1 MAPMNFSTSLSPAA
15 QLFAWPLQFAQLSVQ
30 AFQAALPR
38 LAPDALA
45 QSINPGWSAV
55 VNVNSN
61 NSSAPE
67 TEQTVVARHSYGR
80 QLGRLMDVVGLLLDD
95 LQAREGSLPQDER
108 IEDFRR
114 LQADIDDIK
123 RQAAE
128 RRLERI
134 AGDLE
139 TLRRADEA
147 AYQRLK
153 ARLRELVRD

>member
-1 MAPMNFSTSLSPAA
+1 MNSLTSMSPAA
-15 QLFAWPLQFAQLSVQ
+15 QLFAWPLQLAQLSAQ

-45 QSINPGWSAV
+45 QSINPGWSSV
-55 VNVNSN
+55 VNINSN

-80 QLGRLMDVVGLLLDD
+80 QLGRLMDVVGLLIDD
-95 LQAREGSLPQDER
+95 LQAREGSVSQDER

-114 LQADIDDIK
+114 LQVDIDDIK
-123 RQAAE
+123 RRAAE
-128 RRLERI
+128 RRLDRI

-139 TLRRADEA
+139 MLRRADEA
-147 AYQRLK
+147 AYERLK